1 MLFPNATRR
10 KIGVAFAFPSLQL
23 YPLFLKP
30 SFETGS
36 AKSMKRLSLS
46 VQPRQQIGRNASNR
60 VRNAGSIPAVIYGRN
75 GTRALQIKQTDF
87 RVLYKQTIGSVCL
100 VEVTE
105 EGREGSCLTLLQ
117 EVQRVPTTDGFRH
130 VDFREVQ
137 KDEKISTRV
146 KIHVVGEAYGVKNEG
161 ANLDL
166 VRHDIP
172 IRCFPLDLPDHIT
185 VDVSPMKAGDSIHL
199 RDLAKIPGVEFM
211 GDQSQTIV
219 VCTVPAAE
227 EEEAK
232 PAADAAAAA
241 AAPAA
246 GAAAPAAA
254 AAGDKKA
261 EAAKPAAKK

>member
-1 MLFPNATRR
+1 
-10 KIGVAFAFPSLQL
+10 
-23 YPLFLKP
+23 
-30 SFETGS
+30 
-36 AKSMKRLSLS
+36 MKRLSLS

-60 VRNAGSIPAVIYGRN
+60 VRGLGFIPAVIYGRN
-75 GTRALQIKQTDF
+75 GTRALQIKQSEF

-105 EGREGSCLTLLQ
+105 EGRDGSCLTLLQ
-117 EVQRVPTTDGFRH
+117 EVQRVPTTDAFRH

-161 ANLDL
+161 ANLDI
-166 VRHDIP
+166 VRHDIA

-185 VDVSPMKAGDSIHL
+185 VDVSPMKAGDTIHL
-199 RDLAKIPGVEFM
+199 RDLPKIAGVDFP
-211 GDQSQTIV
+211 GDQSQPIV

-232 PAADAAAAA
+232 PAADAAAAPAA

-246 GAAAPAAA
+246 GDKKAAAPAAA
-254 AAGDKKA
+254 A
-261 EAAKPAAKK
+261 KPAAKK